1 MRALTGMDTECGG
14 EALRVD
20 SLGRRIWSAGQKRK
34 IVAEA
39 LAPDTSVA
47 EVARRHS
54 LNANL
59 IFKWIKQAE
68 EGWPDR
74 RRTLA
79 PRREPM
85 TFVPVELADATIERA
100 AAIGR
105 PALESKI
112 ALQSREL
119 PARPV
124 REPRH
129 ETKAVGRRSVI
140 EISLPNGV
148 CVSVDTRVDE
158 AALRVVL
165 SAMKEL

>member
-1 MRALTGMDTECGG
+1 MGKECGG
-14 EALRVD
+14 EVLRVD
-20 SLGRRIWSAGQKRK
+20 ALGRRIWSVDQKQK

-39 LAPDTSVA
+39 LAPDTSVV

-59 IFKWIKQAE
+59 LFKWMKQAE
-68 EGWPDR
+68 EGWPDYDS

-105 PALESKI
+105 STLESKI
-112 ALQSREL
+112 APHSSQCPRPRAAAAGIGLPPHGCFPPLSR
-119 PARPV
+119 A
-124 REPRH
+124 
-129 ETKAVGRRSVI
+129 
-140 EISLPNGV
+140 SLNWRIP
-148 CVSVDTRVDE
+148 
-158 AALRVVL
+158 
-165 SAMKEL
+165 

>member
-1 MRALTGMDTECGG
+1 MRTSTGMEKECGG

-20 SLGRRIWSAGQKRK
+20 ALGRRIWSVDQKQK

-59 IFKWIKQAE
+59 IFKWMKQAE

-85 TFVPVELADATIERA
+85 TFVPVELVDATIARA

-105 PALESKI
+105 STLESKI
-112 ALQSREL
+112 APQSREL
-119 PARPV
+119 PARLV
-124 REPRH
+124 RKPQH
-129 ETKAVGRRSVI
+129 ETKAVGRRGMI

-148 CVSVDTRVDE
+148 YVSVDTRVDE
-158 AALRVVL
+158 ATLRVVL

>member
-1 MRALTGMDTECGG
+1 MGIEKEFGG

-20 SLGRRIWSAGQKRK
+20 TLGRRMWSVGQKQK

-59 IFKWIKQAE
+59 IFKWVKQAE

-79 PRREPM
+79 SRREPM
-85 TFVPVELADATIERA
+85 TFVPVELDATIERA
-100 AAIGR
+100 AAISR
-105 PALESKI
+105 PALESKV
-112 ALQSREL
+112 APQSREL
-119 PARPV
+119 PARLV
-124 REPRH
+124 RKPRH

-148 CVSVDTRVDE
+148 CVSVDTRVDG